1 MAPLNYTKL
10 VKFYLLKLLQ
20 NTQNGNVDILGIE
33 RFGQD
38 QRKKIGF
45 IAAAVATTLNK
56 KMVLLWL
63 LQHLPR
69 KSLAKASNSLPIKSF
84 QHTKN

>member
-1 MAPLNYTKL
+1 MAPLNY
-10 VKFYLLKLLQ
+10 FQ
-20 NTQNGNVDILGIE
+20 NSKISPFEIASKYQNGNVDILGIE

-69 KSLAKASNSLPIKSF
+69 KSLAKASNSLTIKSF
-84 QHTKN
+84 QHTKS